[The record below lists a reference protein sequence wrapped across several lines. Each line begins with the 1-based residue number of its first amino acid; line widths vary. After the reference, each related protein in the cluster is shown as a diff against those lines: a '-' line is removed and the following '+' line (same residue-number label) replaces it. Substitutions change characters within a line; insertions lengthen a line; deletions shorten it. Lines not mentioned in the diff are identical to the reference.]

1 MNKLLWSPT
10 TNEIK
15 NTQAWGFMQEVNQ
28 EFKIKLTNFHE
39 LYQWSCEFP
48 ESFWDLF
55 WRYSSIIAERNPTEV
70 LKNGD
75 DFLDS
80 KWFPDARLN
89 FAKNLLSDSSDN
101 PAIVFWAEDR
111 QKSSLS
117 HLELYRQVARLSF
130 WLKQNGVK
138 KGDRVAGFLPNM
150 PETVISMLATA
161 SLGAVWT
168 SCSPDF
174 GVQGVLDRFGQVE
187 PKVFICVDG
196 YYYNGKEFDCLEKNQ
211 KIVSQ
216 LPTVENTLLVR
227 FVNNSSEFLDL
238 SQLFFFDE
246 IISKPTNTD
255 IEFESVAFNDPLYI
269 LFSSGTTGVPKCIVH
284 SVGGTLIQHKKEHM
298 LHCDIKNGDRV
309 FFFSTC
315 GWMMWN
321 WLVSSLASGA
331 TLMLYDGSPF
341 INNNDNI
348 LFDFAEQEKFNFMG
362 VSAKYLDTARKKE
375 LFPIETHNLEF
386 LKMILS
392 TGSALSVDCFD
403 YVYQKIKL
411 EVCLSSISG
420 GTDIVSCFVLGSPML
435 PVYRGEL
442 QTRGLGLSVEVWN
455 DKGESVIDQKG
466 ELVCT
471 KTFPSKPTGFWNDYD
486 GEKYRQSYFDRYSN
500 VWCHGDFVSLN
511 LIGGMVF
518 YGRSDTTLNRGG
530 VRIGTAEIYRQVEKL
545 REVLE
550 SIVVEQN
557 WQDDIRVV
565 LFVKLKDG
573 LQLDDDLKQRIV
585 TQIRSNT
592 SPRHVPDVIIQV
604 SDIPKTKSGK
614 IVELAVQKAIHNL
627 PIDNKT
633 ALDNPEVMQEYYQ
646 LCSGPNSLL

>member
-15 NTQAWGFMQEVNQ
+15 NTQAWGFIQEVNQ
-28 EFKIKLTNFHE
+28 EFKAKLTNFHE

-55 WRYSSIIAERNPTEV
+55 WRYTSIIAERNPTEV

-80 KWFPDARLN
+80 KWFPGARLN

-174 GVQGVLDRFGQVE
+174 GVQGVLDRFGQVK
-187 PKVFICVDG
+187 PKIFICVDG

-246 IISKPTNTD
+246 IINEPTNPD

-269 LFSSGTTGVPKCIVH
+269 LFSSGTTGAPKCIVH
-284 SVGGTLIQHKKEHM
+284 GVGGTLIQHKKEHM
-298 LHCDIKNGDRV
+298 LHCDIKDGDRV

-321 WLVSSLASGA
+321 WLLSSLASGA

-341 INNNDNI
+341 LNDNDNI
-348 LFDFAEQEKFNFMG
+348 LFDFAEQERINFMG

-375 LFPIETHNLEF
+375 LFPRETHNLES

-392 TGSALSVDCFD
+392 TGSALSIDCFD
-403 YVYQKIKL
+403 YVYQKIKPN
-411 EVCLSSISG
+411 VCLSSISG

-466 ELVCT
+466 ELVCI
-471 KTFPSKPTGFWNDYD
+471 KTFPSKPTGFWNDD
-486 GEKYRQSYFDRYSN
+486 EGEKYRQSYFDRYPDI
-500 VWCHGDFVSLN
+500 WCHGDFVDLN
-511 LIGGMVF
+511 LNGGMIF

-545 REVLE
+545 TEVLE

-557 WQDDIRVV
+557 WQDDVRVV

-573 LQLDDDLKQRIV
+573 LQLDNQLKGIIC

-633 ALDNPEVMQEYYQ
+633 ALENPEVMQEYYQ
-646 LCSGPNSLL
+646 LCSGPNSIL

>member
-1 MNKLLWSPT
+1 MNKLLWSPSA
-10 TNEIK
+10 NEIE

-28 EFKIKLTNFHE
+28 EFETKLTNFHE

-55 WRYSSIIAERNPTEV
+55 WKYSSIIAERKPTEA

-75 DFLDS
+75 DFLGS
-80 KWFPDARLN
+80 EWFPDARLN

-101 PAIVFWAEDR
+101 PAIVFWAEDK

-117 HLELYRQVARLSF
+117 HLELYSQVARLSF
-130 WLKQNGVK
+130 WLKQNGIK

-196 YYYNGKEFDCLEKNQ
+196 YYYNGKEFSCLEKNQ

-216 LPTVENTLLVR
+216 LPTVENILLVR

-238 SQLFFFDE
+238 SQSFFFDE
-246 IISKPTNTD
+246 IVSESTNPD

-284 SVGGTLIQHKKEHM
+284 GVGGTLIQHKKEHM

-321 WLVSSLASGA
+321 WLLSSLASGA

-341 INNNDNI
+341 LNDNDNI

-362 VSAKYLDTARKKE
+362 ISAKYLDTARKKE
-375 LFPIETHNLEF
+375 LFPIETHNLES

-403 YVYQKIKL
+403 YVYQKIKP

-486 GEKYRQSYFDRYSN
+486 GEKYRQSYFDRYPN

-545 REVLE
+545 TEVLE

-573 LQLDDDLKQRIV
+573 MQLVDDLKRRIV

>member
-1 MNKLLWSPT
+1 MNKLLWNPSE
-10 TNEIK
+10 NEIE

-28 EFKIKLTNFHE
+28 EFETKLTNFHE

-48 ESFWDLF
+48 ESFWGLF
-55 WRYSSIIAERNPTEV
+55 WKYSSIIAERNPTEA
-70 LKNGD
+70 LKNGE
-75 DFLDS
+75 DFLNS

-89 FAKNLLSDSSDN
+89 FAKNLLTDSSDN
-101 PAIVFWAEDR
+101 PAIIFWGEDR

-117 HLELYRQVARLSF
+117 HLELYRHVARLSL
-130 WLKQNGVK
+130 WLKQNGIK

-196 YYYNGKEFDCLEKNQ
+196 YYYNGKEFSCLEKNQ

-238 SQLFFFDE
+238 SQLFFFDK
-246 IISKPTNTD
+246 IISEPTNPD

-269 LFSSGTTGVPKCIVH
+269 LFSSGTTGAPKCIVH
-284 SVGGTLIQHKKEHM
+284 GVGGTLIQHKKEHM
-298 LHCDIKNGDRV
+298 LHCDVKDGDRV

-321 WLVSSLASGA
+321 WLLSSLASGA

-341 INNNDNI
+341 LNDNDNI
-348 LFDFAEQEKFNFMG
+348 LFDFAEQEKVNFMG

-375 LFPIETHNLEF
+375 LFPRETHNLES

-403 YVYQKIKL
+403 YVYQKIKP

-471 KTFPSKPTGFWNDYD
+471 KTFPSKPTGFWNDND

-500 VWCHGDFVSLN
+500 IWCHGDFVSLN
-511 LIGGMVF
+511 LNGGMVF

-545 REVLE
+545 REVIE

-573 LQLDDDLKQRIV
+573 LQLNDDLKQRIV

>member
-1 MNKLLWSPT
+1 MNKLLWSPST
-10 TNEIK
+10 KEIK
-15 NTQAWGFMQEVNQ
+15 NTQACGFMQEVNK
-28 EFKIKLTNFHE
+28 EFKTKLTNFHE

-55 WRYSSIIAERNPTEV
+55 WRYSSIIAERNSTEV

-75 DFLDS
+75 DFFDS
-80 KWFPDARLN
+80 QWFPGAKLN
-89 FAKNLLSDSSDN
+89 FANNLLIHKSNN
-101 PAIVFWAEDR
+101 PAIVFWAEDK
-111 QKSSLS
+111 QKRSLS

-150 PETVISMLATA
+150 PETVISMLATS

-196 YYYNGKEFDCLEKNQ
+196 YYYNGKEFSCLEKNQ
-211 KIVSQ
+211 KIISQ
-216 LPTVENTLLVR
+216 LSTVENTLLVR
-227 FVNNSSEFLDL
+227 FVNSSSEFLDL
-238 SQLFFFDE
+238 SQSFFFDE
-246 IISKPTNTD
+246 IVNGPNNTD
-255 IEFESVAFNDPLYI
+255 LEFESVAFNDPLYI

-284 SVGGTLIQHKKEHM
+284 GVGGTLIQHKKEHM
-298 LHCDIKNGDRV
+298 LHCDIKDGDRV

-341 INNNDNI
+341 LNDNDNI

-375 LFPIETHNLEF
+375 LFPRETHNLES

-403 YVYQKIKL
+403 YVYQKIKPN
-411 EVCLSSISG
+411 VCLSSISG

-466 ELVCT
+466 ELVCI
-471 KTFPSKPTGFWNDYD
+471 KTFPSKPTRFWNDD
-486 GEKYRQSYFDRYSN
+486 EGEKYRQSYFDRYPD
-500 VWCHGDFVSLN
+500 VWCHGDFVNLN
-511 LIGGMVF
+511 LNGGMIF

-545 REVLE
+545 TEVLE

-557 WQDDIRVV
+557 WQDDVRVV
-565 LFVKLKDG
+565 LFVKLKDD
-573 LQLDDDLKQRIV
+573 LQLDEQLKGIIC

-633 ALDNPEVMQEYYQ
+633 ALESPEVMQEYYQ
-646 LCSGPNSLL
+646 LFSGPNSLL

>member
-1 MNKLLWSPT
+1 MNRLLWSPST
-10 TNEIK
+10 SEIK
-15 NTQAWGFMQEVNQ
+15 KTQAWGYMYEVNQ
-28 EFKIKLTNFHE
+28 EFKVKLTNFHE
-39 LYQWSCEFP
+39 LYQWSCKFP
-48 ESFWDLF
+48 ESFWSLF
-55 WRYSSIIAERNPTEV
+55 WRYSSIIAERNTTEV

-75 DFLDS
+75 DFFDS
-80 KWFPDARLN
+80 QWFPEAKLN
-89 FAKNLLSDSSDN
+89 FAQNLLINQSNS
-101 PAIVFWAEDR
+101 PAIVFWAEDK
-111 QKSSLS
+111 QKRSLS

-138 KGDRVAGFLPNM
+138 KGDRIAGFLPNM
-150 PETVISMLATA
+150 PETVISMLASA

-174 GVQGVLDRFGQVE
+174 GAQGVIDRFGQVE

-196 YYYNGKEFDCLEKNQ
+196 YYYNGKEFSCIEKNQ
-211 KIVSQ
+211 KILSQ
-216 LPTVENTLLVR
+216 LQSVENTLLVR
-227 FVNNSSEFLDL
+227 FVNNSSKFLDL
-238 SQLFFFDE
+238 SQTFFFDE
-246 IISKPTNTD
+246 IVNVPNNPEL
-255 IEFESVAFNDPLYI
+255 EFESVAFNDPLYI
-269 LFSSGTTGVPKCIVH
+269 LFSSGTTGIPKCIVH
-284 SVGGTLIQHKKEHM
+284 GVGGTLIQHKKEHM
-298 LHCDIKNGDRV
+298 LHCDIKEDDRV

-341 INNNDNI
+341 LNHNDNI
-348 LFDFAEQEKFNFMG
+348 LFDYAEQEKFNFMG
-362 VSAKYLDTARKKE
+362 VSAKYLDTSRKKD
-375 LFPIETHNLEF
+375 LLPRETHNLES

-403 YVYQKIKL
+403 YVYENIKPK
-411 EVCLSSISG
+411 VCLSSISG

-435 PVYRGEL
+435 PVHRGEL
-442 QTRGLGLSVEVWN
+442 QTRGLGLSVEVWT

-471 KTFPSKPTGFWNDYD
+471 KTFPSKPTGFWNDD
-486 GEKYRQSYFDRYSN
+486 EGEKYRQSYFDRFPN

-511 LIGGMVF
+511 LNGGMIF
-518 YGRSDTTLNRGG
+518 YGRSDTTLNRAG

-545 REVLE
+545 SEVLE

-557 WQDDIRVV
+557 WQDDVRVI

-573 LQLDDDLKQRIV
+573 LQLDNQLKGIICN
-585 TQIRSNT
+585 QIRSNT
-592 SPRHVPDVIIQV
+592 SPRHVPDVIVQV

-633 ALDNPEVMQEYYQ
+633 ALDNPEVMQEYYE
-646 LCSGPNSLL
+646 LSSGPNRLL

>member
-28 EFKIKLTNFHE
+28 EFKVKLTNFHE

-55 WRYSSIIAERNPTEV
+55 WRYTSIIAERNPTEV

-117 HLELYRQVARLSF
+117 HLELYRLVARLSF
-130 WLKQNGVK
+130 WLKQNGVM

-196 YYYNGKEFDCLEKNQ
+196 YYYNGKEFNCLEKNQ
-211 KIVSQ
+211 KIFSQ
-216 LPTVENTLLVR
+216 LPTVENILLVR

-246 IISKPTNTD
+246 IISETTNPD

-284 SVGGTLIQHKKEHM
+284 GVGGTLIQHKKEHM
-298 LHCDIKNGDRV
+298 LHCDIKDGDRV

-321 WLVSSLASGA
+321 WLLSSLASGA

-341 INNNDNI
+341 LNDNDNI

-375 LFPIETHNLEF
+375 LFPIETHNLES

-403 YVYQKIKL
+403 YVYQNIKPK
-411 EVCLSSISG
+411 VCLSSISG

-466 ELVCT
+466 ELVCI
-471 KTFPSKPTGFWNDYD
+471 KTFPSKPTGFWNDDD
-486 GEKYRQSYFDRYSN
+486 GNKYRQSYFDRYPN

-511 LIGGMVF
+511 LNGGMVF
-518 YGRSDTTLNRGG
+518 YGRSDMTLNRGG

-545 REVLE
+545 TEVLE

-565 LFVKLKDG
+565 LFVKLKDS
-573 LQLDDDLKQRIV
+573 LRLDDDLKQRIV

-614 IVELAVQKAIHNL
+614 IVELAVHKAIHNL

>member
-1 MNKLLWSPT
+1 MNKLLWSPSA
-10 TNEIK
+10 NEIE
-15 NTQAWGFMQEVNQ
+15 NTQAWGFMHEVNQ
-28 EFKIKLTNFHE
+28 EFETKLTNFHE

-55 WRYSSIIAERNPTEV
+55 WKYSSIIAERSPTEV

-238 SQLFFFDE
+238 SQSFFFDE
-246 IISKPTNTD
+246 IVSESTNPD

-284 SVGGTLIQHKKEHM
+284 GVGGTLIQHIKEHM

-321 WLVSSLASGA
+321 WLLSSLASGA

-341 INNNDNI
+341 LNDNDNI
-348 LFDFAEQEKFNFMG
+348 LFDFAEQENFNFMG

-375 LFPIETHNLEF
+375 LFPIETHNLKS

-403 YVYQKIKL
+403 YVYQTIKP

-471 KTFPSKPTGFWNDYD
+471 KTFPSKPTGFWNDDD

-518 YGRSDTTLNRGG
+518 YGRSDTTLNRSG

>member
-1 MNKLLWSPT
+1 MNKLLWSPSA
-10 TNEIK
+10 NEIE

-28 EFKIKLTNFHE
+28 EFETKLTNFHE

-55 WRYSSIIAERNPTEV
+55 WKYSSIIAERKPTEA

-75 DFLDS
+75 DFLGS
-80 KWFPDARLN
+80 EWFPDARLN

-101 PAIVFWAEDR
+101 PAIVFWAEDK

-117 HLELYRQVARLSF
+117 HLELYSQVARLSF
-130 WLKQNGVK
+130 WLKQNGIK

-196 YYYNGKEFDCLEKNQ
+196 YYYNGKEFSCLEKNQ

-216 LPTVENTLLVR
+216 LPTVENILLVR

-238 SQLFFFDE
+238 SQSFFFDE
-246 IISKPTNTD
+246 IVSESTNPD

-284 SVGGTLIQHKKEHM
+284 GVGGTLIQHKKEHM
-298 LHCDIKNGDRV
+298 LHCDIKDGDRV

-321 WLVSSLASGA
+321 WLLSSLASGA

-341 INNNDNI
+341 LNDNDNI

-375 LFPIETHNLEF
+375 LFPIETHNLES

-403 YVYQKIKL
+403 YVYQKIKP

-486 GEKYRQSYFDRYSN
+486 GEKYRQSYFDRYPN

-545 REVLE
+545 TEVLE

-573 LQLDDDLKQRIV
+573 LQLNDDLKQRIM

>member
-1 MNKLLWSPT
+1 MNKLLWSPSAK
-10 TNEIK
+10 EIK
-15 NTQAWGFMQEVNQ
+15 NTQAWGFMQEVNK
-28 EFKIKLTNFHE
+28 EFKTKLTNFHE

-55 WRYSSIIAERNPTEV
+55 WRYSSIIAERNSTEV

-75 DFLDS
+75 DFFDS
-80 KWFPDARLN
+80 QWFPEAKLN
-89 FAKNLLSDSSDN
+89 FANNLLINKSNN
-101 PAIVFWAEDR
+101 PAIIFWAEDK
-111 QKSSLS
+111 QKRSLS
-117 HLELYRQVARLSF
+117 HLELYRQVAILSF
-130 WLKQNGVK
+130 WLKQKGVK

-196 YYYNGKEFDCLEKNQ
+196 YYYNGKEFSCLEKNQ

-227 FVNNSSEFLDL
+227 FVNSSSEFIDL
-238 SQLFFFDE
+238 SQSFFFDE
-246 IISKPTNTD
+246 IVNEPNNTD
-255 IEFESVAFNDPLYI
+255 LEFESVAFNDPLYI

-284 SVGGTLIQHKKEHM
+284 GVGGTLIQHKKEHM
-298 LHCDIKNGDRV
+298 LHCDIKDGDRV

-341 INNNDNI
+341 LNDNDNI
-348 LFDFAEQEKFNFMG
+348 LFDYAEQEKFNFMG

-375 LFPIETHNLEF
+375 LFPRETHNLES

-403 YVYQKIKL
+403 YVYQNIKPK
-411 EVCLSSISG
+411 VCLSSISG

-466 ELVCT
+466 ELVCM
-471 KTFPSKPTGFWNDYD
+471 KTFPSKPTGFWNDD
-486 GEKYRQSYFDRYSN
+486 EGEKYRQSYFDRYPN

-511 LIGGMVF
+511 LNGGMIF

-545 REVLE
+545 NEVLE

-557 WQDDIRVV
+557 WQDDVRVV

-573 LQLDDDLKQRIV
+573 LQLDDQLKGIIC

-604 SDIPKTKSGK
+604 SGIPKTKSGK

-633 ALDNPEVMQEYYQ
+633 ALESPEVMQEYYQ
-646 LCSGPNSLL
+646 LFSGPNSLL

>member
-1 MNKLLWSPT
+1 MNRLLWSPS

-15 NTQAWGFMQEVNQ
+15 KTQAWGYMHEVNQ
-28 EFKIKLTNFHE
+28 EFKVKLTNFHE

-48 ESFWDLF
+48 ESFWSLF
-55 WRYSSIIAERNPTEV
+55 WRYSSIIAERNTTEV

-75 DFLDS
+75 DFFDS
-80 KWFPDARLN
+80 QWFPEAKLN
-89 FAKNLLSDSSDN
+89 FAQNLLINQSNS
-101 PAIVFWAEDR
+101 PAIVFWAEDK
-111 QKSSLS
+111 QKRSLS

-138 KGDRVAGFLPNM
+138 KGDRIAGFLPNM
-150 PETVISMLATA
+150 PETVISMLASA

-196 YYYNGKEFDCLEKNQ
+196 YYYNGKEFSCIEKNQ

-216 LPTVENTLLVR
+216 LPSVENTLLVR
-227 FVNNSSEFLDL
+227 FVNSSSEFLDL
-238 SQLFFFDE
+238 SQTFFFDE
-246 IISKPTNTD
+246 IVNGPNNPEL
-255 IEFESVAFNDPLYI
+255 EFKSVAFNDPLYI
-269 LFSSGTTGVPKCIVH
+269 LFSSGTTGIPKCIVH
-284 SVGGTLIQHKKEHM
+284 GVGGTLIQHKKEHM
-298 LHCDIKNGDRV
+298 LHCDIKEDDRV

-341 INNNDNI
+341 LNHNDNI
-348 LFDFAEQEKFNFMG
+348 LFDYAEQEKFNFMG

-375 LFPIETHNLEF
+375 LLPRETHNLKS

-403 YVYQKIKL
+403 YVYENIKPK
-411 EVCLSSISG
+411 VCLSSISG

-435 PVYRGEL
+435 PVHRGEL
-442 QTRGLGLSVEVWN
+442 QTRGLGLSVEVWT

-471 KTFPSKPTGFWNDYD
+471 KTFPSKPTGFWNDD
-486 GEKYRQSYFDRYSN
+486 EGEKYRQSYFDRFPN

-511 LIGGMVF
+511 LNGGMIF
-518 YGRSDTTLNRGG
+518 YGRSDTTLNRAG

-545 REVLE
+545 SEVLE

-557 WQDDIRVV
+557 WQDDVRVI

-573 LQLDDDLKQRIV
+573 LQLDNQLKGIICN
-585 TQIRSNT
+585 QIRSNT
-592 SPRHVPDVIIQV
+592 SPRHVPDVIVQV

-633 ALDNPEVMQEYYQ
+633 ALDNPEVMQEYYE
-646 LCSGPNSLL
+646 LSSGPNSLL

>member
-1 MNKLLWSPT
+1 MNKLLWSPSAK
-10 TNEIK
+10 EIK
-15 NTQAWGFMQEVNQ
+15 NTQAWGFMQEVNK
-28 EFKIKLTNFHE
+28 EFKTKLTNFHE

-55 WRYSSIIAERNPTEV
+55 WRYSSIIAERNSTEV

-75 DFLDS
+75 DFFDS
-80 KWFPDARLN
+80 QWFPEAKLN
-89 FAKNLLSDSSDN
+89 FANNLLINKSNN
-101 PAIVFWAEDR
+101 PAIIFWAEDK
-111 QKSSLS
+111 QKRSLS
-117 HLELYRQVARLSF
+117 HLELYRQVAILSF
-130 WLKQNGVK
+130 WLKQKGVK

-196 YYYNGKEFDCLEKNQ
+196 YYYNGKEFSCLEKNQ

-227 FVNNSSEFLDL
+227 FVNSSSEFLDL
-238 SQLFFFDE
+238 SQSFFFDE
-246 IISKPTNTD
+246 ILKGPNNPD
-255 IEFESVAFNDPLYI
+255 LEFESVAFNDPLYI

-284 SVGGTLIQHKKEHM
+284 GVGGTLIQHKKEHM
-298 LHCDIKNGDRV
+298 LHCDIKDGDRV

-321 WLVSSLASGA
+321 WLLSSLASGA

-341 INNNDNI
+341 LNDNDNI
-348 LFDFAEQEKFNFMG
+348 LFDYAEQEKFNFMG

-375 LFPIETHNLEF
+375 LFPRETHNLES

-403 YVYQKIKL
+403 YVYQKIKPK
-411 EVCLSSISG
+411 VCLSSISG

-466 ELVCT
+466 ELVCI
-471 KTFPSKPTGFWNDYD
+471 KTFPSKPTGFWNDD
-486 GEKYRQSYFDRYSN
+486 EGEKYRQSYFDRYPD

-511 LIGGMVF
+511 LNGGMIF

-545 REVLE
+545 TEVLE

-557 WQDDIRVV
+557 WQDDVRVV

-573 LQLDDDLKQRIV
+573 LQLDDQLKGIIC

-646 LCSGPNSLL
+646 LFSGPNSLL

>member
-1 MNKLLWSPT
+1 MNKLLWSPSE
-10 TNEIK
+10 NEIE

-28 EFKIKLTNFHE
+28 EFETKLTNFHE

-55 WRYSSIIAERNPTEV
+55 WKYSSIIAERNPTEA

-75 DFLDS
+75 DFLGS
-80 KWFPDARLN
+80 EWFPDARLN

-130 WLKQNGVK
+130 WLKQNGIK

-196 YYYNGKEFDCLEKNQ
+196 YYYNGKEFSCLEKNQ

-238 SQLFFFDE
+238 SQSFFFDE
-246 IISKPTNTD
+246 IISEPTNPD

-284 SVGGTLIQHKKEHM
+284 GVGGTLIQHKKEHM
-298 LHCDIKNGDRV
+298 LHCDIKDGDRV

-321 WLVSSLASGA
+321 WLLSSLASGA

-341 INNNDNI
+341 LNDNDNI
-348 LFDFAEQEKFNFMG
+348 LFDFAEQEKFQFHG
-362 VSAKYLDTARKKE
+362 
-375 LFPIETHNLEF
+375 
-386 LKMILS
+386 
-392 TGSALSVDCFD
+392 CF
-403 YVYQKIKL
+403 
-411 EVCLSSISG
+411 
-420 GTDIVSCFVLGSPML
+420 
-435 PVYRGEL
+435 
-442 QTRGLGLSVEVWN
+442 
-455 DKGESVIDQKG
+455 
-466 ELVCT
+466 
-471 KTFPSKPTGFWNDYD
+471 
-486 GEKYRQSYFDRYSN
+486 
-500 VWCHGDFVSLN
+500 
-511 LIGGMVF
+511 
-518 YGRSDTTLNRGG
+518 
-530 VRIGTAEIYRQVEKL
+530 
-545 REVLE
+545 
-550 SIVVEQN
+550 
-557 WQDDIRVV
+557 
-565 LFVKLKDG
+565 
-573 LQLDDDLKQRIV
+573 
-585 TQIRSNT
+585 
-592 SPRHVPDVIIQV
+592 
-604 SDIPKTKSGK
+604 GK
-614 IVELAVQKAIHNL
+614 IFGH
-627 PIDNKT
+627 
-633 ALDNPEVMQEYYQ
+633 
-646 LCSGPNSLL
+646 S

>member
-1 MNKLLWSPT
+1 MNRLLWSPST
-10 TNEIK
+10 SEIK
-15 NTQAWGFMQEVNQ
+15 KTQAWGYMHEVNQ
-28 EFKIKLTNFHE
+28 EFKVKLTNFHE

-48 ESFWDLF
+48 ESFWSLF
-55 WRYSSIIAERNPTEV
+55 WRYSSIIAERNTTEV

-75 DFLDS
+75 DFFDS
-80 KWFPDARLN
+80 QWFPEAKLN
-89 FAKNLLSDSSDN
+89 FAKNLLINQSNN
-101 PAIVFWAEDR
+101 PAIVFWAEDK
-111 QKSSLS
+111 QKRSLS

-150 PETVISMLATA
+150 PETVISMLASA

-196 YYYNGKEFDCLEKNQ
+196 YYYNGKEFSCIEKNQ

-216 LPTVENTLLVR
+216 LPSVENTLLVR
-227 FVNNSSEFLDL
+227 FVNSSSEFLDL
-238 SQLFFFDE
+238 SQTFFFDE
-246 IISKPTNTD
+246 IVNVPNNPEL
-255 IEFESVAFNDPLYI
+255 EFESVAFNDPLYI
-269 LFSSGTTGVPKCIVH
+269 LFSSGTTGIPKCIVH
-284 SVGGTLIQHKKEHM
+284 GVGGTLIQHKKEHM
-298 LHCDIKNGDRV
+298 LHCDIKEDDRV

-341 INNNDNI
+341 LNHNDNI
-348 LFDFAEQEKFNFMG
+348 LFDYAEQEKFNFMG

-375 LFPIETHNLEF
+375 LLPRETHNLKS

-403 YVYQKIKL
+403 YVYENIKPK
-411 EVCLSSISG
+411 VCLSSISG

-435 PVYRGEL
+435 PVHRGEL
-442 QTRGLGLSVEVWN
+442 QTRGLGLSVEVWT

-471 KTFPSKPTGFWNDYD
+471 KTFPSKPTGFWNDD
-486 GEKYRQSYFDRYSN
+486 KGKKYRQSYFDRFPN

-511 LIGGMVF
+511 LNGGMIF
-518 YGRSDTTLNRGG
+518 YGRSDTTLNRAG

-545 REVLE
+545 SEVLE

-557 WQDDIRVV
+557 WQDDVRVI

-573 LQLDDDLKQRIV
+573 LQLDNQLKGIIC

-592 SPRHVPDVIIQV
+592 SPRHVPDVIVQV

-633 ALDNPEVMQEYYQ
+633 ALDNPEVMQEYYE
-646 LCSGPNSLL
+646 LSSGPNRLL

>member
-1 MNKLLWSPT
+1 MNKLLWSPSAK
-10 TNEIK
+10 EIK
-15 NTQAWGFMQEVNQ
+15 NTQAWGFMQEVNK
-28 EFKIKLTNFHE
+28 EFKTKLTNFHE

-55 WRYSSIIAERNPTEV
+55 WKYSSIIAERKPTEA

-75 DFLDS
+75 DFLGS
-80 KWFPDARLN
+80 EWFPDARLN

-101 PAIVFWAEDR
+101 PAIVFWAEDK

-117 HLELYRQVARLSF
+117 HLELYSQVARLSF
-130 WLKQNGVK
+130 WLKQNGIK

-196 YYYNGKEFDCLEKNQ
+196 YYYNGKEFSCLEKNQ

-216 LPTVENTLLVR
+216 LPTVENILLVR

-238 SQLFFFDE
+238 SQSFFFDE
-246 IISKPTNTD
+246 IVSESTNPD

-284 SVGGTLIQHKKEHM
+284 GVGGTLIQHKKEHM

-321 WLVSSLASGA
+321 WLLSSLASGA

-341 INNNDNI
+341 LNDNDNI

-362 VSAKYLDTARKKE
+362 ISAKYLDTARKKE
-375 LFPIETHNLEF
+375 LFPIETHNLES

-403 YVYQKIKL
+403 YVYQKIKP

-486 GEKYRQSYFDRYSN
+486 GEKYRQSYFDRYPN

-545 REVLE
+545 TEVLE

-573 LQLDDDLKQRIV
+573 LQLDDDLKRRIV

>member
-1 MNKLLWSPT
+1 MNKLLWSPSAK
-10 TNEIK
+10 EIK
-15 NTQAWGFMQEVNQ
+15 NTQAWGFMQEVNK
-28 EFKIKLTNFHE
+28 EFKTKLTNFHE

-48 ESFWDLF
+48 ESFWSLF
-55 WRYSSIIAERNPTEV
+55 WRYSSIIAERKPTEA

-75 DFLDS
+75 DFFDS
-80 KWFPDARLN
+80 QWFPEAKLN
-89 FAKNLLSDSSDN
+89 FASNLLINKSNNS
-101 PAIVFWAEDR
+101 AIVFWAEDK

-117 HLELYRQVARLSF
+117 YLELYRQVGKLSF

-150 PETVISMLATA
+150 PETVISMLATT

-196 YYYNGKEFDCLEKNQ
+196 YYYNSKEFSCLEKNQ

-216 LPTVENTLLVR
+216 LPSVESTLLVR
-227 FVNNSSEFLDL
+227 FVDSSSEFLDL
-238 SQLFFFDE
+238 SQSFFFDE
-246 IISKPTNTD
+246 IVNGPNNPD
-255 IEFESVAFNDPLYI
+255 LEFESVAFNDPLYI

-284 SVGGTLIQHKKEHM
+284 GVGGTLIQHKKEHM
-298 LHCDIKNGDRV
+298 LHCDIKDGDRV

-341 INNNDNI
+341 LNDNDNI

-375 LFPIETHNLEF
+375 LFPRETHNLES

-403 YVYQKIKL
+403 YVYQKIKTN
-411 EVCLSSISG
+411 VCLSSITG

-466 ELVCT
+466 ELVCIN
-471 KTFPSKPTGFWNDYD
+471 TFPSKPTGFWNDD
-486 GEKYRQSYFDRYSN
+486 EGEKYRQSYFDRYPDI
-500 VWCHGDFVSLN
+500 WCHGEFVNLN
-511 LIGGMVF
+511 LNGGMIF

-545 REVLE
+545 TEVLE

-557 WQDDIRVV
+557 WQDDVRVV

-573 LQLDDDLKQRIV
+573 LQLDEQLKAIIC

-627 PIDNKT
+627 PIDNET

-646 LCSGPNSLL
+646 FFSSPHSLL

>member
-1 MNKLLWSPT
+1 
-10 TNEIK
+10 
-15 NTQAWGFMQEVNQ
+15 
-28 EFKIKLTNFHE
+28 
-39 LYQWSCEFP
+39 
-48 ESFWDLF
+48 
-55 WRYSSIIAERNPTEV
+55 
-70 LKNGD
+70 
-75 DFLDS
+75 
-80 KWFPDARLN
+80 
-89 FAKNLLSDSSDN
+89 
-101 PAIVFWAEDR
+101 
-111 QKSSLS
+111 
-117 HLELYRQVARLSF
+117 
-130 WLKQNGVK
+130 
-138 KGDRVAGFLPNM
+138 M
-150 PETVISMLATA
+150 PETVISMLATV

-168 SCSPDF
+168 SCSADF

-196 YYYNGKEFDCLEKNQ
+196 YYYNGKEFSCLEKNH

-227 FVNNSSEFLDL
+227 FVNTSSEFLDL
-238 SQLFFFDE
+238 SQSFFFDE
-246 IISKPTNTD
+246 IVNEPNNTNL
-255 IEFESVAFNDPLYI
+255 EFESVAFNDPLYI

-284 SVGGTLIQHKKEHM
+284 GVGGTLIQHKKEHM
-298 LHCDIKNGDRV
+298 LHCDIKDGDRV

-341 INNNDNI
+341 LNDNDNI
-348 LFDFAEQEKFNFMG
+348 LFDYAEQEKFNFMG

-375 LFPIETHNLEF
+375 LFPRETHNLES

-403 YVYQKIKL
+403 YVYQNIKPK
-411 EVCLSSISG
+411 VCLSSISG
-420 GTDIVSCFVLGSPML
+420 GTDIVSCFVLGSQML

-466 ELVCT
+466 ELVCM
-471 KTFPSKPTGFWNDYD
+471 KTFPSKPTGFWNDD
-486 GEKYRQSYFDRYSN
+486 EGEKYRQSYFDRYPN

-511 LIGGMVF
+511 LNGGMIF

-545 REVLE
+545 NEVLE

-557 WQDDIRVV
+557 WQDDVRVV

-573 LQLDDDLKQRIV
+573 LQLDDQLKGIIC

-604 SDIPKTKSGK
+604 SGIPKTKSGK

-633 ALDNPEVMQEYYQ
+633 ALESPEVMQEYYQ
-646 LCSGPNSLL
+646 LFSGPNSLL

>member
-1 MNKLLWSPT
+1 MNKLLWSPSAK
-10 TNEIK
+10 EIK
-15 NTQAWGFMQEVNQ
+15 NTQAWGFMQEVNK
-28 EFKIKLTNFHE
+28 EFKTKLTNFHE

-55 WRYSSIIAERNPTEV
+55 WRYSSIIAERNSTEV

-75 DFLDS
+75 DFFDS
-80 KWFPDARLN
+80 QWFPEAKLN
-89 FAKNLLSDSSDN
+89 FANNLLINKSNN
-101 PAIVFWAEDR
+101 PAIIFWAEDK
-111 QKSSLS
+111 QKRSLS

-130 WLKQNGVK
+130 WLKQKGVK

-196 YYYNGKEFDCLEKNQ
+196 YYYNGKEFSCLEKNQ

-227 FVNNSSEFLDL
+227 FVNSSSEFLDL
-238 SQLFFFDE
+238 SQSFFFDE
-246 IISKPTNTD
+246 IVNEPNNTD
-255 IEFESVAFNDPLYI
+255 LEFEFVAFNDPLYI

-284 SVGGTLIQHKKEHM
+284 GVGGTLIQHKKEHM
-298 LHCDIKNGDRV
+298 LHCDIKDGDRV

-341 INNNDNI
+341 LNDNDNI
-348 LFDFAEQEKFNFMG
+348 LFDYAEQEKFNFMG

-375 LFPIETHNLEF
+375 LFPRETHNLES

-403 YVYQKIKL
+403 YVYQNIKTK
-411 EVCLSSISG
+411 VCLSSISG

-455 DKGESVIDQKG
+455 DKGKSVIDQKG
-466 ELVCT
+466 ELVCM
-471 KTFPSKPTGFWNDYD
+471 KTFPSKPTGFWNDD
-486 GEKYRQSYFDRYSN
+486 EGEKYRQSYFDRYPN

-511 LIGGMVF
+511 LNGGMVF
-518 YGRSDTTLNRGG
+518 YGRSDMTLNRGG

-545 REVLE
+545 NEVLE

-557 WQDDIRVV
+557 WQDDVRVV

-573 LQLDDDLKQRIV
+573 LQLDDQLKGIIC

-604 SDIPKTKSGK
+604 SGIPKTKSGK
-614 IVELAVQKAIHNL
+614 IVEVAVQKAIHNL

-633 ALDNPEVMQEYYQ
+633 ALESPEVMQEYYQ
-646 LCSGPNSLL
+646 LFSGPNSLL

>member
-1 MNKLLWSPT
+1 MNKLLWSPSA
-10 TNEIK
+10 NEIE

-28 EFKIKLTNFHE
+28 EFETKLTNFHE

-55 WRYSSIIAERNPTEV
+55 WKYSSIIAERKPTEA

-75 DFLDS
+75 DFLGS
-80 KWFPDARLN
+80 EWFPDARLN

-101 PAIVFWAEDR
+101 PAIVFWAEDK

-117 HLELYRQVARLSF
+117 HLELYSQVARLSF
-130 WLKQNGVK
+130 WLKQNGIK

-150 PETVISMLATA
+150 PETVISMLASA

-196 YYYNGKEFDCLEKNQ
+196 YYYNGKEFSCLEKNQ

-216 LPTVENTLLVR
+216 LPTVENILLVR

-238 SQLFFFDE
+238 SQSFFFDE
-246 IISKPTNTD
+246 IVSESTNPD

-284 SVGGTLIQHKKEHM
+284 GVGGTLIQHKKEHM
-298 LHCDIKNGDRV
+298 LHCDIKDGDRV

-321 WLVSSLASGA
+321 WLLSSLASGA

-341 INNNDNI
+341 LNDNDNI

-362 VSAKYLDTARKKE
+362 ISAKYLDTARKKE
-375 LFPIETHNLEF
+375 LFPIETHNLES

-403 YVYQKIKL
+403 YVYQKIKP

-486 GEKYRQSYFDRYSN
+486 GEKYRQSYFDRYPN
-500 VWCHGDFVSLN
+500 IWCHGDFVSLN

-545 REVLE
+545 TEVLE

-573 LQLDDDLKQRIV
+573 LQLEDDLKRRIV

>member
-28 EFKIKLTNFHE
+28 EFKVKLTNFHE

-55 WRYSSIIAERNPTEV
+55 WRYTSIIAERNPTEV

-174 GVQGVLDRFGQVE
+174 GVQGVLDRFGQVK
-187 PKVFICVDG
+187 PKIFICVDG

-246 IISKPTNTD
+246 IINEPTNPD

-269 LFSSGTTGVPKCIVH
+269 LFSSGTTGAPKCIVH
-284 SVGGTLIQHKKEHM
+284 GVGGTLIQHKKEHM
-298 LHCDIKNGDRV
+298 LHCDIKDGDRV

-321 WLVSSLASGA
+321 WLLSSLASGA

-341 INNNDNI
+341 LNDNDNI
-348 LFDFAEQEKFNFMG
+348 LFDFAEQERINFMG
-362 VSAKYLDTARKKE
+362 VSAKYLDTARNKE
-375 LFPIETHNLEF
+375 LFPRETHNLES

-403 YVYQKIKL
+403 YVYQKIKSK
-411 EVCLSSISG
+411 VCLSSISG

-471 KTFPSKPTGFWNDYD
+471 KTFPSKPTGFWNDD
-486 GEKYRQSYFDRYSN
+486 EGKKYRQSYFDRYSN

-511 LIGGMVF
+511 LNGGMVF

-545 REVLE
+545 TEVLE
-550 SIVVEQN
+550 SIVVAQN

>member
-1 MNKLLWSPT
+1 MNKLLWSPSA
-10 TNEIK
+10 NEIE

-28 EFKIKLTNFHE
+28 EFETKLTNFHE

-55 WRYSSIIAERNPTEV
+55 WKYSSIIAERKPTEA
-70 LKNGD
+70 LKNSD
-75 DFLDS
+75 DFLGS
-80 KWFPDARLN
+80 EWFPDARLN
-89 FAKNLLSDSSDN
+89 FAKNLLSERSDN
-101 PAIVFWAEDR
+101 PAIVFWAEDK

-117 HLELYRQVARLSF
+117 HLELYRQVARLSL
-130 WLKQNGVK
+130 WLKQNGIK

-174 GVQGVLDRFGQVE
+174 GVQGVLDRFGQVG

-196 YYYNGKEFDCLEKNQ
+196 YYYNGKEFSCLEKNQ

-238 SQLFFFDE
+238 SQSFFFDE
-246 IISKPTNTD
+246 IISESTNPD

-284 SVGGTLIQHKKEHM
+284 GVGGTLIQHKKEHM

-321 WLVSSLASGA
+321 WLLSSLASGA

-341 INNNDNI
+341 LNDNDNI
-348 LFDFAEQEKFNFMG
+348 LFDFAEQERINFMG
-362 VSAKYLDTARKKE
+362 VSAKYLDTARNKE
-375 LFPIETHNLEF
+375 LFPRETHNLES

-403 YVYQKIKL
+403 YVYQKIKSK
-411 EVCLSSISG
+411 VCLSSISG

-471 KTFPSKPTGFWNDYD
+471 KTFPSKPTGFWNDDD
-486 GEKYRQSYFDRYSN
+486 GEKYRQSYFDHYPN
-500 VWCHGDFVSLN
+500 VWCHGDFVSLKLN
-511 LIGGMVF
+511 GGMVF

-545 REVLE
+545 SEVLE